1 MEFAN
6 QSRHPHRGRLSRLG
20 LRLAPLLV
28 GVLAT
33 AVVVGCA
40 DDGAD
45 DGGADDAD
53 ATATATITLPTVTST
68 LTDPA
73 PTSTATPDETGTP
86 GDDGEGPAV
95 PTNVSLSGPLP
106 DTDETVAPGEGETG
120 RVTVEWSYEDDDI
133 SGFRVYQ
140 RECDGTVVA
149 EPLEVGGDERQYG
162 PLQPC
167 RPGGDIGVSAV
178 DETGESEI
186 VWAQESAGDS

>member
-1 MEFAN
+1 M
-6 QSRHPHRGRLSRLG
+6 QLTDKSRHAHRGRLSRLG

-45 DGGADDAD
+45 GGGADNAD
-53 ATATATITLPTVTST
+53 ATTTATITLPTVTAT
-68 LTDPA
+68 VTEPA
-73 PTSTATPDETGTP
+73 PTSTAMPDGTGTP
-86 GDDGEGPAV
+86 GNDGEGPAA

-106 DTDETVAPGEGETG
+106 DTNETVAPGEGETG

-133 SGFRVYQ
+133 SGFHVYQ

-149 EPLEVGGDERQYG
+149 EPIEMGVDERQYG

-178 DETGESEI
+178 DESGESEI
-186 VWAQESAGDS
+186 VWAQESAGVS